1 MNIQKAYEG
10 ASADTGVLPLIP
22 LGLPAHLKPSA
33 DRLARGSDISGDQR
47 VNAVD
52 HVFVQDTPN
61 MTLACTFSGGTG
73 SAQLQVCSGDPSVAA
88 NWVDAGAA
96 VTANGSD
103 SYSGQHLFARVSVTN
118 AGGGIQVQ
126 LLLGNA

>member
-1 MNIQKAYEG
+1 MSLELAHANHSGISFAAVGQELRATVTDVG
-10 ASADTGVLPLIP
+10 ALVETVAG
-22 LGLPAHLKPSA
+22 GA
-33 DRLARGSDISGDQR
+33 GF
-47 VNAVD
+47 VD
-52 HVFVQDTPN
+52 V
-61 MTLACTFSGGTG
+61 SGGTG